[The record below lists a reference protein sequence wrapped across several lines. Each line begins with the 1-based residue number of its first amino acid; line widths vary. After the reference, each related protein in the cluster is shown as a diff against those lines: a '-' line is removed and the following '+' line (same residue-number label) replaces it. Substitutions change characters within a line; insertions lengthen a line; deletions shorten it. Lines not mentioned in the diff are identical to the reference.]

1 VLDIGF
7 TGTLFAQPAFQK
19 EFGTPYKD
27 GYEISA
33 AWQSGMK
40 ASLKIGHIIGVFLDG
55 WFSEGT
61 YAHKPEPGE
70 TPVSRLWFFPIHDH
84 TNSYTV
90 IGRKKVSLITLA
102 SLAGLI
108 FWQFYSTSLIS
119 FLFARMVAG
128 IPLGVFQA
136 AANTYAAEICPVV
149 LRAYLT
155 TYVCLCWV
163 MGQFIC
169 AGVTYQLSS
178 RSDPWGWRI
187 IIAVQWAWIPPL
199 FGLLLFAPDSPW
211 WLVRKGRYEDAKKAI
226 RRLTDGSIN
235 EENQVAMMKRTTE
248 IEIETKTGSSYLACF
263 KGTNLRRT
271 EIACVV
277 WGIQA
282 GIGNPLQSE

>member
-1 VLDIGF
+1 
-7 TGTLFAQPAFQK
+7 
-19 EFGTPYKD
+19 
-27 GYEISA
+27 
-33 AWQSGMK
+33 MK

-55 WFSEGT
+55 WFSE
-61 YAHKPEPGE
+61 
-70 TPVSRLWFFPIHDH
+70 
-84 TNSYTV
+84 V

-187 IIAVQWAWIPPL
+187 IIA
-199 FGLLLFAPDSPW
+199 
-211 WLVRKGRYEDAKKAI
+211 
-226 RRLTDGSIN
+226 
-235 EENQVAMMKRTTE
+235 
-248 IEIETKTGSSYLACF
+248 
-263 KGTNLRRT
+263 GTFPLRRVPGKT
-271 EIACVV
+271 SVSRFCFIPNTSSC
-277 WGIQA
+277 
-282 GIGNPLQSE
+282 